1 MPDPLTIVTGTISLV
16 GHAVQ
21 GVQAISGFVAKYKI
35 ADLTIVSMTT
45 ECSTI
50 RLALS
55 QIQQLIIDK
64 KILQPLEGADKHTTY
79 ILDDFQRVLGACS
92 FTFAALNKR
101 LASLDLEGVNK
112 HNESTFMA
120 KVKAVWNED
129 EMSILLNNISR
140 LTQAITLLLAVSQ
153 V

>member
-16 GHAVQ
+16 GHAIQ
-21 GVQAISGFVAKYKI
+21 GVQAISSYVGKYKI
-35 ADLTIVSMTT
+35 ADLTIASMTT

-55 QIQQLIIDK
+55 QIQRLILDK
-64 KILQPLEGADKHTTY
+64 KILQSPEAGDEHASY

-92 FTFAALNKR
+92 FTFAALNQR
-101 LASLDLEGVNK
+101 LASLDLQGINK
-112 HNESTFMA
+112 YNESTFMA

-129 EMSILLNNISR
+129 EMSVLRHNIRGLSD
-140 LTQAITLLLAVSQ
+140 AISLLLTVSQ
-153 V
+153 A